1 MNFKE
6 LLGMRV
12 EGEPIFS
19 PQLVTTVLEKLSWMD
34 ARIDVAV
41 DKEYLKV
48 FKKRHGSLLIIAR
61 PVVLEK
67 LFEEPLG
74 FRFTCDDFIILE
86 YDPVANDIPKT
97 VVSRLAEEE
106 TKLVDRNDG
115 LLIIGK

>member
-12 EGEPIFS
+12 EGGPIFS
-19 PQLVTTVLEKLSWMD
+19 PKLVTTVLEKLSW
-34 ARIDVAV
+34 IDVAV
-41 DKEYLKV
+41 DKEYMKV
-48 FKKRHGSLLIIAR
+48 FKKRRGSLLIIAR
-61 PVVLEK
+61 PVMLEN

-74 FRFTCDDFIILE
+74 FHFTCDDFIILE
-86 YDPVANDIPKT
+86 YDPVTNDIPKT

-106 TKLVDRNDG
+106 TKLVDGNDG